1 MAGVSTMIEVKVRL
15 YATLRRYRPELKA
28 GEFLSLNLEEGTTVR
43 QLLEKLGIPTEV
55 VKTTF
60 VNGVAQKLDH
70 VLADGDRVGVFPP
83 VAGG

>member
-1 MAGVSTMIEVKVRL
+1 MIEVEVRL

-28 GEFLSLNLEEGTTVR
+28 GESLSLNLEEGTTVR
-43 QLLEKLGIPTEV
+43 QLLEEKLGIPTEV

-60 VNGVAQKLDH
+60 VNGVAQRFDY
-70 VLADGDRVGVFPP
+70 VLVDGDRLGIFPP